1 MNFTESLLFARFP
14 VFTVFS
20 AVLAVCQL
28 WLPAL
33 TVTVSGGGTCWAVAR
48 VQRTAQGCHCARDAA
63 QCLIKNAVRDVCIW
77 KHSISVTRPQ
87 SAGSGEA

>member
-1 MNFTESLLFARFP
+1 MNFTESLLLH
-14 VFTVFS
+14 VFLFLPFFLPFWLCVS
-20 AVLAVCQL
+20 

-63 QCLIKNAVRDVCIW
+63 RCLIKNAVHDVCIW
-77 KHSISVTRPQ
+77 KHSISETRPQ